1 MNIYR
6 YRGIRTDEFQ
16 FYEINPKNMTV
27 MARRKN
33 GSIVWLSVEAV
44 DELLKQHR
52 MKIGIPP
59 VDNQSMFIGSNIV
72 NYGNGIIK
80 TIIKDKTMKHLATH
94 NNWIIALDQ
103 DCNLVAFND
112 KGEYIKGKPLISAG
126 GRAWMYKYDELWSGE
141 LTRVVTDEDKKKEK
155 ILAARKRHDAKIE
168 KARAALQEKM
178 NKAIEAR
185 NAEIARLE
193 SE

>member
-1 MNIYR
+1 VNLTFDY
-6 YRGIRTDEFQ
+6 
-16 FYEINPKNMTV
+16 
-27 MARRKN
+27 
-33 GSIVWLSVEAV
+33 
-44 DELLKQHR
+44 
-52 MKIGIPP
+52 IPP
-59 VDNQSMFIGSNIV
+59 VDNQNWFIGSNPT
-72 NYGNGIIK
+72 IK
-80 TIIKDKTMKHLATH
+80 SKKETTTMKHLATH

-155 ILAARKRHDAKIE
+155 ILAARKRHDVKIE